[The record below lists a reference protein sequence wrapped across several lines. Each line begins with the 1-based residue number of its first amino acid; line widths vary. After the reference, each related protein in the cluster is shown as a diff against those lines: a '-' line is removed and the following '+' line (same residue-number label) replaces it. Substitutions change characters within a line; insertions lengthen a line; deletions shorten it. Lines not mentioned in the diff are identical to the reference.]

1 MMRKIRTLLRAAASA
16 LIAAAALNAVPAYAY
31 NVVDLPPEMTMAEAL
46 EIYDVSE
53 IKSATVS
60 ELNDDKYI
68 TLSEDEI
75 KDFYYSAQNVSLVR
89 RINPTPFRGIN
100 VNFYTDSG
108 VKTFNLTSGVQI
120 GRYGSDN
127 YMCYA
132 MKDEDMMYYMY
143 LDSMYHESENKQS
156 GTIVVPRTENDFLKL
171 PEDPWAV
178 SSVQEA
184 AARSLLPYELTYNYN
199 SYISR
204 EYFCKLLGNFI
215 AVTAGYSS
223 IENYMIYNGIPYD
236 TGAFADCAGRDSSIC
251 ILHALGI
258 VNGKDGVY
266 FDPEG
271 VITREEAAKLVTETA
286 NRFIFVRTNYRL
298 EYDDQDQI
306 SDWAQFYVTWV
317 TDKGIMGGV
326 DSSNFAPKDYYT
338 QQQAIA
344 TITRLYNVCK

>member
-1 MMRKIRTLLRAAASA
+1 MKKKIKAFMSAVLAAAM
-16 LIAAAALNAVPAYAY
+16 LAASLPAYAY
-31 NVVDLPPEMTMAEAL
+31 NVVDLPATMTLAEAL

-68 TLSEDEI
+68 MLTPEEI
-75 KDFYYSAQNVSLVR
+75 KDFYFSAQGVELIR
-89 RINPTPFRGIN
+89 RVNPTPFRGIN

-108 VKTFNLTSGVQI
+108 VKSFNLTSGVQI
-120 GRYGSDN
+120 GRYGSRN
-127 YMCYA
+127 YICY
-132 MKDEDMMYYMY
+132 MMSDEDMMQYMY
-143 LDSMYHESENKQS
+143 LDSMYRESDNKIQ
-156 GTIVVPRTENDFLKL
+156 GAETVPRLETDFLKL
-171 PEDPWAV
+171 PQDPWAV
-178 SSVQEA
+178 APIQEA
-184 AARSLLPYELTYNYN
+184 AARSLLPYELTGNYN
-199 SYISR
+199 AYISR

-223 IENYMIYNGIPYD
+223 IENYMIYNGLPYD
-236 TGAFADCAGRDSSIC
+236 IGAFADCVGRDSSIC
-251 ILHALGI
+251 ILYALGI
-258 VNGKDGVY
+258 VNGKGGAY

-286 NRFIFVRTNYRL
+286 SRFRYVGTNYQLKYADRK
-298 EYDDQDQI
+298 QI
-306 SDWAQFYVTWV
+306 SDWALFYVRWV
-317 TDKGIMGGV
+317 TEQGIMGGV